1 MEPILLAEP
10 PGLASVRCTYF
21 CSDLM
26 PWVGMGGSVEV
37 GGGDT
42 QEYFPLSEE
51 KGRGGEE
58 AVRCELGGETELI
71 LGGKVNK

>member
-1 MEPILLAEP
+1 
-10 PGLASVRCTYF
+10 
-21 CSDLM
+21 
-26 PWVGMGGSVEV
+26 MGGSVEV

>member
-1 MEPILLAEP
+1 M
-10 PGLASVRCTYF
+10 
-21 CSDLM
+21 
-26 PWVGMGGSVEV
+26 EV

-51 KGRGGEE
+51 KGQGREE
-58 AVRCELGGETELI
+58 AVRCELGGEKELI